1 MIKVYT
7 IPEFDRSLVRL
18 SKKYKSLKTEYL
30 EFVEKVETDGVQGV
44 SLGNGIFKARFAVK
58 SKGKGKSGGLRI
70 ISYNDVIVFFESD
83 VVLLVDIYDKN
94 EFSTIDKKILKK
106 RIAEFIA
113 KLQ

>member
-70 ISYNDVIVFFESD
+70 ISYNYVIVFFESD

-106 RIAEFIA
+106 KISDFIS

>member
-18 SKKYKSLKTEYL
+18 SKKYRSLKAEYL
-30 EFVEKVETDGVQGV
+30 EFVDKVEKDGVQGV

-70 ISYNDVIVFFESD
+70 ISYNDVIIAFDGEI
-83 VVLLVDIYDKN
+83 VLLVDIYDKN
-94 EFSTIDKKILKK
+94 EFSAVDKKLLQK
-106 RIAEFIA
+106 RIADFISN
-113 KLQ
+113 L

>member
-1 MIKVYT
+1 M
-7 IPEFDRSLVRL
+7 
-18 SKKYKSLKTEYL
+18 
-30 EFVEKVETDGVQGV
+30 

-70 ISYNDVIVFFESD
+70 ISYSDVIVFFEGE

-94 EFSTIDKKILKK
+94 EFSTVDKNILKK
-106 RIAEFIA
+106 RITEFIS